1 MPTWRRTAVG
11 FGHDIAAADRGSP
24 LADGRGLSSLEAP
37 GLGAG
42 SQREARE
49 SPLADPILEAPDAVA
64 VAAEQSDPAGCHHAV
79 GPTAVGDDVGPRRQE
94 AKLLLEAVKRDR
106 NRPWDVARLILLPRP
121 QVEKD
126 DVRGPGPADEFVA
139 ADRLELAGRT
149 EEGPDDAVDLGQAV
163 VCHGEDRG
171 EEFEHVLASEAGGR
185 RSRRR

>member
-64 VAAEQSDPAGCHHAV
+64 VAAEQSDPAGCHHLNDGLAW
-79 GPTAVGDDVGPRRQE
+79 G
-94 AKLLLEAVKRDR
+94 
-106 NRPWDVARLILLPRP
+106 LLPIYYA
-121 QVEKD
+121 VAGLSVAEI
-126 DVRGPGPADEFVA
+126 GALAAIYPAVWGVGQLA
-139 ADRLELAGRT
+139 TGALSDRLAARASSSAGCSSR
-149 EEGPDDAVDLGQAV
+149 PV
-163 VCHGEDRG
+163 
-171 EEFEHVLASEAGGR
+171 
-185 RSRRR
+185 RSP